1 MDLNSR
7 LTRLASQLDAH
18 QLNQLS
24 ADEWLLLTEDE
35 LALQLTRTGTSMVL
49 ACCPDDLELD
59 TRWMPLLLSYNGL
72 LTTTGGVVMGLTS
85 NQRLLMQLPVTIA
98 DDEALASVTHNFL
111 QLVRE
116 WQQRLMQPCQ
126 TATPALNSMT
136 MISAIKG

>member
-1 MDLNSR
+1 MDLNTR
-7 LTRLASQLDAH
+7 LTRLARQLDVE

-24 ADEWLLLTEDE
+24 ADEWLLLTDE
-35 LALQLTRTGTSMVL
+35 LALQITRTDTGMVL
-49 ACCPDDLELD
+49 ACSPNDLELD
-59 TRWMPLLLSYNGL
+59 ARWLPLLLGYNGL
-72 LTTTGGVVMGLTS
+72 LTTTGGVVMGLTG
-85 NQRLLMQLPVTIA
+85 NQRLVMQLPITDA

-126 TATPALNSMT
+126 TATPALHSMT